1 MKVCSYANIGADTS
15 SAMPEAEKKKFAA
28 KAVNEVMKTL

>member
-1 MKVCSYANIGADTS
+1 MFFIDTS

-28 KAVNEVMKTL
+28 KAVNEIMKTL